1 MTLSQSDDGLQCH
14 CLWLPSPFSCHATV
28 VLLSASHDIKYM
40 SSRLLSRLLS
50 SSFSVFLYDCFCIG
64 TFAELAP
71 HRWFGL
77 RHILIAMNPWV
88 QLLGCDELHNTCAIQ
103 CTNKK
108 IFLIPRMTRE
118 TDRWK
123 ELHLTEQPD
132 THVLTLKDMP
142 LLWRMVAYGEQ
153 TWESPNYTKAH
164 LFLLLFGSF
173 YFGLVCFLFLA
184 IRAFYEYFGKQ

>member
-1 MTLSQSDDGLQCH
+1 
-14 CLWLPSPFSCHATV
+14 
-28 VLLSASHDIKYM
+28 M
-40 SSRLLSRLLS
+40 SSHLLSRLLS
-50 SSFSVFLYDCFCIG
+50 SSFSVLFYDCFCIG

-88 QLLGCDELHNTCAIQ
+88 QLLGCDELHNACAIQ

-108 IFLIPRMTRE
+108 IFLITPN
-118 TDRWK
+118 DPGNWQ
-123 ELHLTEQPD
+123 TEGTAPHWTTPD
-132 THVLTLKDMP
+132 THVLILKDMP
-142 LLWRMVAYGEQ
+142 LLWRMVVYGEQ

>member
-1 MTLSQSDDGLQCH
+1 MTLSQSDNGLQFQ
-14 CLWLPSPFSCHATV
+14 CLWLPSPFSFHGTV

-50 SSFSVFLYDCFCIG
+50 SSFSVLFYDCFCIG

-88 QLLGCDELHNTCAIQ
+88 QLLGCDELHNACAIQ
-103 CTNKK
+103 CTNK

-118 TDRWK
+118 TDRRK
-123 ELHLTEQPD
+123 ELHLTEQPL
-132 THVLTLKDMP
+132 THMCLS
-142 LLWRMVAYGEQ
+142 WRACPYSEGWWSM
-153 TWESPNYTKAH
+153 ESRPGNHPTILRH
-164 LFLLLFGSF
+164 I
-173 YFGLVCFLFLA
+173 YFCCYLVHFILVWFVSCS
-184 IRAFYEYFGKQ
+184 

>member
-1 MTLSQSDDGLQCH
+1 MPLSLAAIALQ
-14 CLWLPSPFSCHATV
+14 LPWNSCPLECFSWHQIYE
-28 VLLSASHDIKYM
+28 LSFIILASFI
-40 SSRLLSRLLS
+40 LI
-50 SSFSVFLYDCFCIG
+50 FCI
-64 TFAELAP
+64 FVWLLL
-71 HRWFGL
+71 H
-77 RHILIAMNPWV
+77 RHICWVGASQVVWFAAYLIAMNPWV

-123 ELHLTEQPD
+123 ELHLTEQTD

-142 LLWRMVAYGEQ
+142 LLWRMVVYGEQ